1 MTFVM
6 SPTFAAG
13 QALWFLNNY
22 PSTMQKVSFF
32 LLVAVLGALA
42 FSRTAP
48 VADAEANYREYCA
61 SCHGEQL
68 QTFIDRQWIY
78 GNSWNEVFK
87 AIKDGYPDDGM
98 PAYDTAFTDKEIREL
113 TDYILTGIETMTAE
127 DFAEKP
133 DFSGVI
139 RSDALDFRLDTV
151 TGGLGVPWGLA
162 FLPGGDILITERS
175 GAFHRF
181 SEREGLRP
189 ISGAPEVRDR
199 GQGGLL
205 DVEVHP
211 DFENNQYIYLS
222 YSKPVGGKQT
232 TAVLRARL
240 VDDRL
245 TEQQV
250 ILEAE
255 PALDTRH
262 HYGSRLEFDKDGYLY
277 LSVGDRGRR
286 DDNPQSLGNHCGKIH
301 RLHDDGR
308 IPADNPFVDTPGAI
322 PSIFSYG
329 HRNPQGLARHPE
341 TGALWSNEH
350 GPRGGDEVNRIEGGR
365 NYGWPVISYGINYN
379 GTKFT
384 DLTAKEGM
392 EQPEW
397 YWVPSIGVCGMTF
410 VSGDRYPAWK
420 GDLLSGSLR
429 YQYLSR
435 LKMDGD
441 RIVGEERLLKN
452 IGRLRDVKMGLDGY
466 IYLTV
471 EDPGYVLRLVP
482 VE

>member
-1 MTFVM
+1 
-6 SPTFAAG
+6 
-13 QALWFLNNY
+13 
-22 PSTMQKVSFF
+22 MQKPLFY
-32 LLVAVLGALA
+32 LALAGLGVLA
-42 FSRTAP
+42 FSSFYASFSAT
-48 VADAEANYREYCA
+48 DAEANYREYCA

-68 QTFIDRQWIY
+68 KSFIDREWVY
-78 GNSWNEVFK
+78 GRSWNEVFQ
-87 AIKDGYPDDGM
+87 AIKFGYPDDGM
-98 PAYDTAFTDKEIREL
+98 PAYDTAFTDKELGEL
-113 TDYILTGIETMTAE
+113 TDYILTGIENVTAE
-127 DFAEKP
+127 DFEEKP

-139 RSDALDFRLDTV
+139 RSEALDFRLDTV
-151 TGGLGVPWGLA
+151 VGGLGIPWGLA

-175 GAFHRF
+175 GSLHRY
-181 SEREGLRP
+181 SEKTGLRA
-189 ISGAPEVRDR
+189 IGGLPEVRDR

-211 DFENNQYIYLS
+211 DFEHNQYIYFA

-232 TAVLRARL
+232 TAVVRARL

-245 TEQQV
+245 TGQHT
-250 ILEAE
+250 ILEAK
-255 PALDTRH
+255 PALGTRH
-262 HYGSRLEFDKDGYLY
+262 HYGSRLEFDEEGYLF

-286 DDNPQSLGNHCGKIH
+286 DDNPQSLDNHCGKIH

-308 IPADNPFVDTPGAI
+308 IPADNPFVETPGAV
-322 PSIFSYG
+322 PSIYSYG
-329 HRNPQGLARHPE
+329 HRNPQGLTRHPV
-341 TGALWSNEH
+341 TGAIWSNEH
-350 GPRGGDEVNRIEGGR
+350 GPRGGDEINHIEKGR

-384 DLTAKEGM
+384 DLTAAEGM

-410 VSGDRYPAWK
+410 VSGDRYPAWE

-435 LKMDGD
+435 LSMKEGEV
-441 RIVGEERLLKN
+441 VGEERLLKN
-452 IGRLRDVKMGLDGY
+452 IGRLRDVKMGRDGY
-466 IYLTV
+466 IYLAV

-482 VE
+482 AEK